1 MRVGILFL
9 DKRFDGVGARL
20 HERQVDW
27 HFCFLRHGSFDGEV
41 GAGISELGGDS
52 HESGNE
58 GLRGTHCSHNR
69 LGSYKH
75 ELYVVLSALN
85 VPQMLLFTVAT
96 KRSFPSGQATDEI
109 IVSKMKRKIGNN
121 SYMHSRRGFNS
132 PASIKSRRGSSPGTP
147 SSTKLSD
154 AE

>member
-1 MRVGILFL
+1 
-9 DKRFDGVGARL
+9 
-20 HERQVDW
+20 
-27 HFCFLRHGSFDGEV
+27 
-41 GAGISELGGDS
+41 
-52 HESGNE
+52 
-58 GLRGTHCSHNR
+58 
-69 LGSYKH
+69 
-75 ELYVVLSALN
+75 
-85 VPQMLLFTVAT
+85 MLLFTAAT